1 MAGVSLENRVKK
13 PIVSMNNLGKSHY
26 MLISKSVASMLRI
39 SDGDIMLI
47 SNSDDGLFI
56 ATKPL
61 TASKKVGA
69 LMRCWDDSGSLR
81 GYCHACMKDI
91 DSGLYDVTPEPMYKG
106 GIDWF
111 EITKIESD
119 GNER

>member
-1 MAGVSLENRVKK
+1 MAGVTLENRVKK

-26 MLISKSVASMLRI
+26 ILISKSVASMLRI

-47 SNSDDGLFI
+47 NNSDEGLFI

-61 TASKKVGA
+61 TAEKKVGT

-81 GYCHACMKDI
+81 GYCHASMKDVE
-91 DSGLYDVTPEPMYKG
+91 SGLYGIDSEPMYKG

-119 GNER
+119 GDE